1 MWKFLRKSRRRTVR
15 FFSFGVALVLAL
27 VGGIGATAVTA
38 HRYRTQLEYTYERGL
53 SELSEHLN
61 KIETTLTKGIYAGT
75 AAGATHL
82 AMTLWSE
89 SGAAKSCLSQIPT
102 YGTDLA
108 NTYKFL
114 SQVGE
119 YSLSLAKNLQR
130 GQGITEE
137 EHQTLVKLS
146 SLSTTMSNTIDELCT
161 QMETSGGW
169 KDQITQ
175 VVEQSDPAQAANTL
189 FDGLKNIEETVSDY
203 PTLLY
208 DGPFSE
214 HILQATPKLLESLS
228 VVTEANARLKL
239 AHSLN
244 IEASIL
250 GEATL
255 MENGTIPSYVYNT
268 NELSAAVT
276 RQGGH
281 ISYFNVLREIGD
293 STLQYEECIPIA
305 TAFLKG
311 LGLGDFKES
320 YYTVNE
326 GVCLI
331 NFAYLEGDVVCYTDL
346 IKVGVALDNGDIVSY
361 NAQGYIMN
369 HMSRQL
375 STPRYTVKDAKK
387 VLSPYVT
394 VTGSRMAIIP
404 LNSRVEKLCYEFLCK
419 GQEEEELLIYVNADT
434 LEEESLLIVLK
445 TDGGTLTI

>member
-1 MWKFLRKSRRRTVR
+1 
-15 FFSFGVALVLAL
+15 
-27 VGGIGATAVTA
+27 TAVTA

-75 AAGATHL
+75 AAGATNL

-89 SGAAKSCLSQIPT
+89 SGAAKSCLTQIPT

-130 GQGITEE
+130 GQGITSQ
-137 EHQTLVKLS
+137 EHQTLTELATLS
-146 SLSTTMSNTIDELCT
+146 QTMSNTIDDLCT
-161 QMETSGGW
+161 QMEQSDGW
-169 KDQITQ
+169 KAQISQ
-175 VVEQSDPAQAANTL
+175 VVEQNEPTQAANTL
-189 FDGLKNIEETVSDY
+189 FDSLKNLEETVSDY

-214 HILQATPKLLESLS
+214 HILQATPKLLENLS
-228 VVTEANARLKL
+228 VVTETTARWQL
-239 AHSLN
+239 AHYLN
-244 IEASIL
+244 VDEKTL
-250 GEATL
+250 GEASL
-255 MENGTIPSYVYNT
+255 MEKGTIPSYVYT
-268 NELSAAVT
+268 NEQLTAAVT

-281 ISYFNVLREIGD
+281 ISYFNVLREVGEP
-293 STLQYEECIPIA
+293 TLEYEECIPIA
-305 TAFLKG
+305 TAFLET
-311 LGLGDFKES
+311 LGLGEFKES
-320 YYTVNE
+320 YYTVSE
-326 GVCLI
+326 GICLI
-331 NFAYLEGDVVCYTDL
+331 NFAYLAEDVVCYTDL

-369 HMSRQL
+369 HTEREIAS
-375 STPRYTVKDAKK
+375 PRYTVKDAKK

-394 VTGSRMAIIP
+394 VKSSGTAIIP
-404 LNSRVEKLCYEFLCK
+404 LNARVEKLCYEFLCE

>member
-1 MWKFLRKSRRRTVR
+1 MRVLS
-15 FFSFGVALVLAL
+15 FSLAL
-27 VGGIGATAVTA
+27 VVALLGGVITQTVTA
-38 HRYRTQLEYTYERGL
+38 NRYRTQLEYTYERGL
-53 SELSEHLN
+53 TELSEHLN

-75 AAGATHL
+75 PAGATNL

-102 YGTDLA
+102 YGSDLA

-130 GQGITEE
+130 GQGVTEE
-137 EHQTLVKLS
+137 EHQTLKQLA
-146 SLSTTMSNTIDELCT
+146 SLSTAMSDNIDDLCT
-161 QMETSGGW
+161 TMEQSGGW
-169 KDQITQ
+169 KDKVTGI
-175 VVEQSDPAQAANTL
+175 VEQTDSAQAADTL
-189 FDGLKNIEETVSDY
+189 FDSLKNLEETVSDY

-214 HILQATPKLLESLS
+214 HILQATPKLLETLS
-228 VVTEANARLKL
+228 VVTEANSCTKL
-239 AHSLN
+239 AQLLKTKESD
-244 IEASIL
+244 L

-255 MENGTIPSYVYNT
+255 TENGTIPCYVYNT
-268 NELSAAVT
+268 DTLSAAVT
-276 RQGGH
+276 RQGGV
-281 ISYFNVLREIGD
+281 ISYFQQLRDVGEPK
-293 STLQYEECIPIA
+293 LQYEDCIPLA
-305 TAFLKG
+305 ADFLKG
-311 LGLGDFKES
+311 MGLGEFKES
-320 YYTVNE
+320 YYTVSE

-346 IKVGVALDNGDIVSY
+346 IKVGVALDNGDIISF

-369 HMSRQL
+369 HTKRNLPS
-375 STPRYTVKDAKK
+375 PKHTVKEAKK

-394 VTGSRMAIIP
+394 VQQSRLAIVP
-404 LNSRVEKLCYEFLCK
+404 LNARTEKLCYEFLCH

>member
-1 MWKFLRKSRRRTVR
+1 MWNFLRKSRRRTVR
-15 FFSFGVALVLAL
+15 FFSFSIALIVALA
-27 VGGIGATAVTA
+27 GGIGATAVTA

-75 AAGATHL
+75 AAGATNL

-130 GQGITEE
+130 GQGITNE
-137 EHQTLVKLS
+137 EHQTLVTLS
-146 SLSTTMSNTIDELCT
+146 SLSTTMSDSIDELCT
-161 QMETSGGW
+161 KMEQSGGW
-169 KDQITQ
+169 KDQISQ
-175 VVEQSDPAQAANTL
+175 VVEQSDPSQAANTL

-244 IEASIL
+244 IEESLL
-250 GEATL
+250 GEATQ

-268 NELSAAVT
+268 NDLSAAVT

-281 ISYFNVLREIGD
+281 ISYFNVLREIGET
-293 STLQYEECIPIA
+293 TLEYEECIPIA
-305 TAFLKG
+305 AAFLKG
-311 LGLGDFKES
+311 LGLGEFKES

-326 GVCLI
+326 GICLI

-369 HMSRQL
+369 HTSREL
-375 STPRYTVKDAKK
+375 PSPRYTVKDAKK

-394 VTGSRMAIIP
+394 VSSGRMAIIP
-404 LNSRVEKLCYEFLCK
+404 LNSRTEKLCYEFLCK